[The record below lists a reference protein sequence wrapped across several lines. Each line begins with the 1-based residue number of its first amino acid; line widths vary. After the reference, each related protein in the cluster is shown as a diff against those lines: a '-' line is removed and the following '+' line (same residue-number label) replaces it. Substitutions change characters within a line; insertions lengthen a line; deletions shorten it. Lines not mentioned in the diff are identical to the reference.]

1 MGSRMSLSNLRPLR
15 LDTTAAI
22 IGLVIALLLFPLRFF
37 ASQIYISTIPIVIGV
52 GCLLYLGA
60 IRQSQDERTL
70 PVVSTPAAMALPS
83 IVVVGM
89 VAMVLVTMLQEA
101 RTTAFFVISAVV
113 GTLLFVQI
121 LFTSDRDFNHGLILF
136 QLVLFALVFRLLA
149 LYATP
154 GYIGIDVWT
163 HMTELASAIY
173 TEESLGAIAN
183 DKHFASP
190 FFHLLVVASALV
202 YDVSLR
208 LGLFLSVGLVMPL
221 SILLVYAAS
230 NLLVPSR
237 WATLATAL
245 FALSSHVVLWGIHLI
260 PTSLGL
266 VFFIGLLYALLRVMR
281 IEYTGRDFMLL
292 ILLSVAIILTHQVSS
307 FIMLVLLGAAFLA
320 QLVFMVGP
328 LGLTRVDASVFQ
340 TKKPVNLLGLVV
352 FNFGFLIFVWS
363 LTPYRQDS
371 FLGTVLSLFGET
383 LSESAGFLNLASPGA
398 TGDDAEPGAAA
409 EMTTTLLDQIVPY
422 LEELG
427 FLLLLSFMLVGCL
440 YIVHRRRAEQSVFT
454 LALGSG
460 IMLFFVLGLPMFGI
474 RNFIPTRWFAFL
486 YALMAILGAIGLRT
500 LSRNLSAT
508 PVVVVLIL
516 VALIFPG
523 GMMLASTSSV
533 DNPIFEEQNERLAYD
548 EDEIAAAYAVG
559 EMTGSPAGDEI
570 RPDQG
575 LYTDHPYQTVV
586 FRTHS
591 YPASGTTSAQIPA
604 ENQTD
609 QQYTLYRTAQSEETA
624 THFRDQNGHA
634 YTPAI
639 ERHELCQPE
648 QSIVYDNGNVE
659 FCTPS
664 PAFG

>member
-1 MGSRMSLSNLRPLR
+1 MASKISLSNVRPLR

-22 IGLVIALLLFPLRFF
+22 IGLVVALLLFPLRFF
-37 ASQIYISTIPIVIGV
+37 ASQIYINTIPIVIGV
-52 GCLLYLGA
+52 GSLLYLA
-60 IRQSQDERTL
+60 AVRQSQDERTL
-70 PVVSTPAAMALPS
+70 PVLSTPAAMALPS

-89 VAMVLVTMLQEA
+89 AAMVLVTMLQEA
-101 RTTAFFVISAVV
+101 RTTAFFVISGVV
-113 GTLLFVQI
+113 GTLLFGQI

-154 GYIGIDVWT
+154 GFVGIDVWT

-208 LGLFLSVGLVMPL
+208 LGLFLSVGIVMPL
-221 SILLVYAAS
+221 SILLVYATA

-237 WATLATAL
+237 WATLAGAL
-245 FALSSHVVLWGIHLI
+245 FAVSSHAVLWGIHLI

-266 VFFIGLLYALLRVMR
+266 VFFLGLLYALLRVMR
-281 IEYTGRDFMLL
+281 IEYTGRDFTLL
-292 ILLSVAIILTHQVSS
+292 ILLSVAIILTHQVST

-320 QLVFMVGP
+320 QIVFMIGP
-328 LGLTRVDASVFQ
+328 LGLTRLDTSVFQ
-340 TKKPVNLLGLVV
+340 TKKPVNLIGLVV
-352 FNFGFLIFVWS
+352 FNFGFAIFVWS
-363 LTPYRQDS
+363 LTPFRQDS
-371 FLGTVLSLFGET
+371 FLGTVLTWFGET
-383 LSESAGFLNLASPGA
+383 VSESAGFLNLASPGA
-398 TGDDAEPGAAA
+398 TDDDVQPGAAA
-409 EMTTTLLDQIVPY
+409 ETTTTLIDQIVPY
-422 LEELG
+422 VNELG
-427 FLLLLSFMLVGCL
+427 FLLLLSFMLIGCL
-440 YIVHRRRAEQSVFT
+440 YVVHRRRAEQSVFT

-508 PVVVVLIL
+508 PVLVVLLL

-523 GMMLASTSSV
+523 GMMLASASSI
-533 DNPIFEEQNERLAYD
+533 DNPVFEEQNERLAYD
-548 EDEIAAAYAVG
+548 EDEIAAAYTVG
-559 EMTGSPAGDEI
+559 EMTGSPTGSEI
-570 RPDQG
+570 REDQQ
-575 LYTDHPYQTVV
+575 LYTDHPYQTMVM
-586 FRTHS
+586 RTHS
-591 YPASGTTSAQIPA
+591 YPQTTSAEIPA
-604 ENQTD
+604 EGGAD
-609 QQYTLYRTAQSEETA
+609 HEYTLYRTAQSEGSA
-624 THFRDQNGHA
+624 TYFRDENGHGYIA
-634 YTPAI
+634 TI
-639 ERHELCQPE
+639 DRHELCQPA
-648 QSIVYDNGNVE
+648 QSTVYDNGNVQ

-664 PAFG
+664 PALE